1 VKVAVRPPSSTKSTL
16 TGIRRILEPKLVEDF
31 VHGDTARAA
40 YIVGVFG
47 AIAALM
53 QFVFSPVLGALS
65 DHYGRRPVVLLSNF
79 GLGLDYLVMAL
90 SR

>member
-1 VKVAVRPPSSTKSTL
+1 MKVAVRPPSSTKSTL
-16 TGIRRILEPKLVEDF
+16 TGIRRILEPKLVEAF

-53 QFVFSPVLGALS
+53 QFVFSPVLGPLS
-65 DHYGRRPVVLLSNF
+65 DHYGRRPVLLLSHF